1 MINLFRYRRA
11 PLVDPYQIKN
21 ERLFITFLLATQAIF
36 SAFGVLCIL
45 TEKTFA
51 GAVNLLGGA
60 VLALLLLG
68 YARFGLYRI
77 AVGVFITVAMIIIA
91 VQHVVTPPALG
102 ANLLWMCPLVFIAI
116 YMAGTG
122 VGSIVAM
129 ISTVV
134 MLLAEVIKA
143 TRPVAFDEF
152 THADIFFF
160 EILTIT
166 LSSAATLII
175 GLRVAREER
184 GAFSRLREQS
194 RALRTSKNENE
205 NLVYL
210 LSHDIANPLQ
220 IILSKSEE
228 MAESIAKSQATDTS
242 LAEKVLEIDDASC
255 RISDVITQVRAYK
268 ALDSGKLSVP
278 LDSIDLVHAVEAC
291 LAQHQTAIDAKRL
304 QIVMDVDAERPISV
318 LAEWTS
324 LTVSVLGNLFSNAIK
339 FSHPD
344 SIIRLGID
352 RREGGRVVLW
362 IEDQGVGIP
371 DDLIPLLFAPDVSTN
386 REGTDGESGTGFGL
400 PIVKMFVDKYGGTIE
415 VASGSGNRDRR
426 GSRFEVGFRTAQSPV
441 VAS

>member
-36 SAFGVLCIL
+36 SAFGVLSIL

-194 RALRTSKNENE
+194 RALRTSKNEN
-205 NLVYL
+205 LVYL

-291 LAQHQTAIDAKRL
+291 SPSTRQRSMRNACRL
-304 QIVMDVDAERPISV
+304 S
-318 LAEWTS
+318 WTS
-324 LTVSVLGNLFSNAIK
+324 TPNGRSAFSLN
-339 FSHPD
+339 
-344 SIIRLGID
+344 
-352 RREGGRVVLW
+352 
-362 IEDQGVGIP
+362 
-371 DDLIPLLFAPDVSTN
+371 
-386 REGTDGESGTGFGL
+386 GL
-400 PIVKMFVDKYGGTIE
+400 
-415 VASGSGNRDRR
+415 R
-426 GSRFEVGFRTAQSPV
+426 
-441 VAS
+441 